1 MHRFC
6 FYFVDYWVLWKRLW
20 VYLTFDNTK
29 TSDQVYAENAPAPAN
44 SITGQLYNVMEGIRC
59 VRSAN
64 FGFQSAPFAYLST
77 RSTDS
82 TFSMKVTFLTT
93 RSLPQIASIWSPT
106 NPENVQKLYDY
117 TQYMTWLAFDW
128 FCWNG
133 LALASRRRAL
143 HWLLKLI
150 YPCTF
155 KEWHYLIWHLSLVI
169 ENLLA

>member
-44 SITGQLYNVMEGIRC
+44 SITGQLYNFMEGIRC
-59 VRSAN
+59 VRSAT
-64 FGFQSAPFAYLST
+64 FRFQSAPFAYLST

-82 TFSMKVTFLTT
+82 TFGMKVTFLTT

-106 NPENVQKLYDY
+106 YPENVQKLLSSVYD
-117 TQYMTWLAFDW
+117 MTCFWLV
-128 FCWNG
+128 
-133 LALASRRRAL
+133 
-143 HWLLKLI
+143 LLERLGISFPAQSFTLTAKI
-150 YPCTF
+150 D
-155 KEWHYLIWHLSLVI
+155 LSLYF
-169 ENLLA
+169 